1 MKANKL
7 ALATAMVALAT
18 CQTLGAEVIEA
29 IAGQCGLDN
38 NSVQAIADE
47 VMAAKAVAE
56 TDMNNSKFIH
66 QIPVRSGSC
75 DNELY

>member
-7 ALATAMVALAT
+7 ALATAMVALAA

-38 NSVQAIADE
+38 HSVQSIVDE
-47 VMAAKAVAE
+47 VMAAKVVAE
-56 TDMNNSKFIH
+56 TDMHKMTISN
-66 QIPVRSGSC
+66 
-75 DNELY
+75 